1 MFKIEAARRAAS
13 TKMEKVI
20 KRGFGLCIWPD
31 KIKVKDI
38 NDMVL
43 DGMDIL
49 DIIDTI
55 NNNTFRGLPAR
66 VKLNQWKR
74 V

>member
-1 MFKIEAARRAAS
+1 
-13 TKMEKVI
+13 
-20 KRGFGLCIWPD
+20 
-31 KIKVKDI
+31 
-38 NDMVL
+38 VL

-49 DIIDTI
+49 DIVDTI

-74 V
+74 I